1 MELHSPKRAAG
12 FSLIEVL
19 VTIVVV
25 SFGLLG
31 LAALLV
37 KGIEFSNS
45 SYMRTVATQQAYD
58 MADRMRANAKGLL
71 DGRYDAV
78 TFSAPTTCGACTTCT
93 PEALAIY
100 DICSWNSQNA
110 SLLPSGQGTVTKNN
124 LIWEIAV
131 SWDSSRSGSADETF
145 TLRVEP

>member
-1 MELHSPKRAAG
+1 MKLHSSKRAAG

-58 MADRMRANAKGLL
+58 MADRMRANYKGLVAKS
-71 DGRYDAV
+71 YDAV
-78 TFSAPTTCGACTTCT
+78 AFAAPTACTACTSCT
-93 PEALAIY
+93 PEDLATY
-100 DICSWNSQNA
+100 DICVWNSQNA
-110 SLLPSGQGTVTKNN
+110 ALLPSGRGTVTKNDR
-124 LIWEIAV
+124 LWEIAV
-131 SWDSSRSGSADETF
+131 SWDASRSGTADETF